1 MSLART
7 QSRGQRE
14 TARDGRVNRDA
25 SDTHCIRA
33 AEKIFKNRVSL
44 ETRPLLIPPLA
55 ETVKINLIAV
65 TLRPI
70 VLTIFAEMEKL
81 DESLRVGLASCRVQ
95 TSFKL
100 LFPESGRRIYT
111 SRGMNLNPA
120 RILGESAGGK
130 A

>member
-44 ETRPLLIPPLA
+44 ETRPLLIPALA

-70 VLTIFAEMEKL
+70 VLTIFAKMEKL
-81 DESLRVGLASCRVQ
+81 ESIGLA
-95 TSFKL
+95 
-100 LFPESGRRIYT
+100 FPESGRRIYT

>member
-25 SDTHCIRA
+25 SDTQCIRA

-44 ETRPLLIPPLA
+44 ETRPLLIPALA

-70 VLTIFAEMEKL
+70 VLTIFAMEMEKL
-81 DESLRVGLASCRVQ
+81 DESLRVGLA
-95 TSFKL
+95 
-100 LFPESGRRIYT
+100 FPESGRRIYT

>member
-44 ETRPLLIPPLA
+44 ETRPLLIPALA

-81 DESLRVGLASCRVQ
+81 DESLRVGLAFS
-95 TSFKL
+95 
-100 LFPESGRRIYT
+100 ESGRRIYT

>member
-25 SDTHCIRA
+25 SDIHCIRA

-81 DESLRVGLASCRVQ
+81 DESLRVGLA
-95 TSFKL
+95 
-100 LFPESGRRIYT
+100 FPESGRRIYT